1 MRAIVHEGTTEARA
15 AKRPIVSAPDLDSQA
30 EATRPTDQM
39 QRVAFYCVC
48 DERHFFGLVALV
60 NSLRLQGH
68 DDKVY
73 VLDCGLERWQ
83 RAVLAQEREVAVFKV
98 GGATHP
104 MLLKTML
111 PLAHPAHAMILVDV
125 DVIFTGRV
133 DSLVEEVERSG
144 KALLFPNDRIDRFQP
159 AWELLGFGPPT
170 PHTYVASGQM
180 ILPAEDGGRILTLWA
195 QGLRRLSAEPELAGS
210 GLSEEDAFFFPDMDV
225 LNALIGPAIQSD
237 SFILAD
243 TATTA
248 YWPFEGLRVSDLE
261 RLGVE
266 SADGSRP
273 VLLHHILDKPWNGLV
288 APNAYS
294 RLMTRLLCDKDVALR
309 APLWRIPYALRGG
322 IGGGVA
328 RSYVK
333 TRLWLRRSLRG
344 RLGIRA
350 RLARKYPALLKSR
363 YHYRPSQEPV
373 GGHISS
379 SDE

>member
-1 MRAIVHEGTTEARA
+1 MRR
-15 AKRPIVSAPDLDSQA
+15 IVSAPDLDSQA
-30 EATRPTDQM
+30 EATSPTDQI

-48 DERHFFGLVALV
+48 DQKHFLGLVALV

-73 VLDCGLERWQ
+73 VLDCGFEPWQ

-98 GGATHP
+98 GSATHP

-111 PLAHPAHAMILVDV
+111 PLAHPARTMILVDV
-125 DVIFTGRV
+125 DVILTGRL
-133 DSLVEEVERSG
+133 DSLVEQVERSG
-144 KALLFPNDRIDRFQP
+144 KALLFPNDRIDRFHP

-180 ILPAEDGGRILTLWA
+180 ILPVEDGGRILTLWA

-225 LNALIGPAIQSD
+225 LNALIGPAIQPD
-237 SFILAD
+237 SFMLAD
-243 TATTA
+243 AATTA
-248 YWPFEGLRVSDLE
+248 YWPFEGVRVSDLE

-294 RLMTRLLCDKDVALR
+294 RLMTRLLCDRDVALR
-309 APLWRIPYALRGG
+309 TPHRRIPFALRGG
-322 IGGGVA
+322 IGGGAA

-333 TRLWLRRSLRG
+333 TRLRLRRSLRG
-344 RLGIRA
+344 KLGIRA
-350 RLARKYPALLKSR
+350 RLARKYPTLLKSR
-363 YHYRPSQEPV
+363 YHYRPSQKPD
-373 GGHISS
+373 GSAHIPSS
-379 SDE
+379 HE